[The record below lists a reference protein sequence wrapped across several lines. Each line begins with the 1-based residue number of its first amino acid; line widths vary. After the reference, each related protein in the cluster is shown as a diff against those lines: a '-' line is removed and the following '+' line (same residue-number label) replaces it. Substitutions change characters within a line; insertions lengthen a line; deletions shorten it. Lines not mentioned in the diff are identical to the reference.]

1 MWNFIHIIYL
11 KPCIY
16 ITIISHQSVCVYMR
30 ESHSYWRAI
39 MKDQSTCVCTIKG
52 LKISIGGTP
61 ASKAGEVTVL
71 AKEPREIAIGELNF
85 ESKLDYCF
93 ENDEIKETNNAII
106 EVFEQMGKLSVQLV
120 NLIMADKREG
130 REHQLQQMRLADE
143 LDNLKNQRIH
153 ERARYGDKTSI

>member
-1 MWNFIHIIYL
+1 MM
-11 KPCIY
+11 
-16 ITIISHQSVCVYMR
+16 SS
-30 ESHSYWRAI
+30 
-39 MKDQSTCVCTIKG
+39 
-52 LKISIGGTP
+52 
-61 ASKAGEVTVL
+61 
-71 AKEPREIAIGELNF
+71 
-85 ESKLDYCF
+85 
-93 ENDEIKETNNAII
+93 KETNNAII